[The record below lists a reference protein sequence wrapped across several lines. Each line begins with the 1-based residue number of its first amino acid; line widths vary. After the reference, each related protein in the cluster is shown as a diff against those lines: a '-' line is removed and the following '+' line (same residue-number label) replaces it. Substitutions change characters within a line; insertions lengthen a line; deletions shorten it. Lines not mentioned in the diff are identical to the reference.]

1 MDLTIQIT
9 SSVKFCIGRRRLEG
23 VSCWKPTKYRHLKLR
38 ARFQV
43 DRGAQLLE
51 CCHE

>member
-9 SSVKFCIGRRRLEG
+9 LSMKFCRGCRQLEG
-23 VSCWKPTKYRHLKLR
+23 VACWNPTKCRHLKLR